1 MVGRL
6 LRRLSGW
13 EAYDAARVPACW
25 GLGDIYPE
33 VVQLMVIQF
42 AGVYLTF
49 NFPQTAMWR
58 SVDTYGVTH

>member
-6 LRRLSGW
+6 SRRLSGW
-13 EAYDAARVPACW
+13 AAYDAARVSACR
-25 GLGDIYPE
+25 GLRDIHLE

-49 NFPQTAMWR
+49 NFPQTAMWL
-58 SVDTYGVTH
+58 SVDIYGV

>member
-6 LRRLSGW
+6 LSRLSGC

-25 GLGDIYPE
+25 GLRDIYPE

-42 AGVYLTF
+42 AGVHLTF
-49 NFPQTAMWR
+49 NFPLTAMWL
-58 SVDTYGVTH
+58 SVDTYGVKH

>member
-6 LRRLSGW
+6 SRRLSGW
-13 EAYDAARVPACW
+13 EAYDVARVPARW
-25 GLGDIYPE
+25 GLRDIYLE

-49 NFPQTAMWR
+49 NFPQTAMWL
-58 SVDTYGVTH
+58 SVDIYGV

>member
-25 GLGDIYPE
+25 GLRDIYPE

-42 AGVYLTF
+42 AGLYLTF
-49 NFPQTAMWR
+49 NFPQTAMWL
-58 SVDTYGVTH
+58 SVDTYGVKH

>member
-13 EAYDAARVPACW
+13 EAYDAGRVPACW
-25 GLGDIYPE
+25 SLRDIYQE

-49 NFPQTAMWR
+49 NFPQTAMWL
-58 SVDTYGVTH
+58 SVDIYGV